1 MSDVRADAAPA
12 IRRTPTVPPL
22 GPYGATLPPLELVDE
37 PEAFCVDE
45 VPAYAPSGEGTHA
58 WLRVRK
64 RLRNTREV
72 VDALAAAASVHPREV
87 GVAGQKDQNAVTT
100 QWFSVGG
107 LPRGG
112 PPPSAWRL
120 PPGVE
125 IVEATWH
132 TNKLRVGQVAA
143 NRFRLVFETP
153 EAESAAPQV
162 RAALDALGPSMPN
175 YFGRQRF
182 GRGGANLEAALRWAS
197 RCEPLRGHNA
207 RFRETLYAS
216 VLQSEVFNLYTAW
229 RLDDKRPLLAGE
241 VVRLRGSRSVF
252 VVEDPDAELHRLH
265 SGDISLTGPMFGP
278 KTRQAAGEP
287 AAHEARCVATLGLSV
302 DAMAFLA
309 RRAEGARR
317 DLCVAVDGTG
327 VEVDGP
333 SRIVVTFT
341 LPSGSYATQVVR
353 ELTRLPWDAP
363 FRADLNE

>member
-1 MSDVRADAAPA
+1 MSDTRPDGAPPTRRA
-12 IRRTPTVPPL
+12 PTVPPL
-22 GPYGATLPPLELVDE
+22 GPHGAMLPPLELVDE
-37 PEAFCVDE
+37 PEAFCVE
-45 VPAYAPSGEGTHA
+45 EIPAYPPSGEGTHA

-64 RLRNTREV
+64 RLRNTRDV
-72 VDALAAAASVHPREV
+72 ADAIAVAAGVHPRDV
-87 GVAGQKDQNAVTT
+87 GVAGQKDKNAVTT

-112 PPPSAWRL
+112 PPPSAWQL

-143 NRFRLVFETP
+143 NRFRLVFSTP
-153 EAESAAPQV
+153 DAATAAPPV
-162 RAALDALGPSMPN
+162 RAALTALGSAMPN

-182 GRGGANLEAALRWAS
+182 GRGGANLDAALRWAA

-207 RFRETLYAS
+207 RFRESLYAS
-216 VLQSEVFNLYTAW
+216 VLQSEVFNVYAAW
-229 RLDDKRPLLAGE
+229 RLADPRPLLAGE

-252 VVEDPDAELHRLH
+252 VVDDPAAEVHRLH

-278 KTRQAAGEP
+278 KTRQPAGEA
-287 AAHEARCVATLGLSV
+287 AAHEARCVEALGLAA
-302 DAMAFLA
+302 DALEFVA
-309 RRAEGARR
+309 RRGEGTRR
-317 DLCVAVDGTG
+317 DLCVALGDTG

-333 SRIVVTFT
+333 SRLVVTFT

-363 FRADLNE
+363 FRADLDE